1 VLLLLFAR
9 PSASSDSG
17 HDDKILH
24 EAARRVLAK
33 QHILK
38 IQKSLE
44 LGEVRVLEHD
54 VLRQSREVSLLN

>member
-1 VLLLLFAR
+1 VFVLLFAR
-9 PSASSDSG
+9 PSASDSG
-17 HDDKILH
+17 HNDKSIIH
-24 EAARRVLAK
+24 EAARRVLEK

-44 LGEVRVLEHD
+44 LGEVRALEHD

>member
-1 VLLLLFAR
+1 MLLLLFAR
-9 PSASSDSG
+9 PIASDSG

-44 LGEVRVLEHD
+44 LGEVRALEND